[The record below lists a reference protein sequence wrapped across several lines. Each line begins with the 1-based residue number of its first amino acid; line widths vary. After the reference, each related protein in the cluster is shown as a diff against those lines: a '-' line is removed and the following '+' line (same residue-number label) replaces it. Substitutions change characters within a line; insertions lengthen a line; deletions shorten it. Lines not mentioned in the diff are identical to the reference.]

1 VLPSAGEVASLDAG
15 VVAAQAVRVT
25 IRAGA
30 DGAAPLFTQA
40 RVPFDAP
47 SAAPPPPPPP
57 PPAPMLAALSLPAT
71 DWTVGVAVDLAVA
84 GMTAGSALQA
94 VLPPGLTLA
103 AGRIAGTPG
112 DAGAATLVLTETLAG
127 AGNSPRTTTIPITVA
142 AAAVEP
148 DAVLPPHPIGPV
160 DLGTQSAIP
169 LRTMAVEP
177 YMVGARFRRAT
188 NTVDFW
194 FRMTEGGDGLIFRI
208 VDDDHYRLIRV
219 IDGVES
225 GIGGHEYLTF
235 APALVAAP
243 GSAPPSI
250 RTGCRW
256 RRRSTPR
263 SWTRSSPVAGAAS
276 ALPSRSARRWRTS
289 PQDRWC
295 RRSRSAV
302 RRSIPSRGGST
313 WRSPMPARPTAM
325 TRRSATAAGH
335 RRARC
340 RRHNPA
346 KRSSASPRWR
356 RASPAR

>member
-1 VLPSAGEVASLDAG
+1 
-15 VVAAQAVRVT
+15 
-25 IRAGA
+25 
-30 DGAAPLFTQA
+30 
-40 RVPFDAP
+40 
-47 SAAPPPPPPP
+47 
-57 PPAPMLAALSLPAT
+57 LPAT

-243 GSAPPSI
+243 GSAFLELRVSTDGSATFHQDGVPVTATIDAAFLDAIQPRRGRGVRLAVTVGPAMANVTAGSLVPPLAI
-250 RTGCRW
+250 
-256 RRRSTPR
+256 
-263 SWTRSSPVAGAAS
+263 
-276 ALPSRSARRWRTS
+276 
-289 PQDRWC
+289 
-295 RRSRSAV
+295 
-302 RRSIPSRGGST
+302 
-313 WRSPMPARPTAM
+313 
-325 TRRSATAAGH
+325 RSATFDPVTRRIDVAIAYAGTPDGYDQAIGDGGWAP
-335 RRARC
+335 ARTL
-340 RRHNPA
+340 
-346 KRSSASPRWR
+346 SSAQPGQAVLRLPALAPGITGAVTVSVRQRGAPDI
-356 RASPAR
+356 RAATSVTV